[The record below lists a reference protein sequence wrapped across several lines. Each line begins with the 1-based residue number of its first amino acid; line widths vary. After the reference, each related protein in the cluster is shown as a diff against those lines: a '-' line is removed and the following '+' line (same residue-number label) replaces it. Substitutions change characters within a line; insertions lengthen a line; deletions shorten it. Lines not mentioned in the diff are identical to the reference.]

1 MYLETRR
8 EWKRRQRRRRILQR
22 ILTVAV
28 LAAVAV
34 SSVPVINALTGH
46 DVVALVSE
54 QSKKERPDGIMAD
67 ILPEESTAA
76 PEETEPAV
84 PAVPAATQPAEP
96 ETEAWSGN
104 PAERPDWN
112 LILVNRQHPI
122 PDGYQVPAFTELRN
136 DNRVDSRI
144 YPPLQQMF
152 DDMRAEGLIP
162 YITSSYRSMEKQ
174 QALMDQKIADYEAE
188 GNSHSDAVALAEKW
202 VAIPGTSEHQL
213 GLSVDISS
221 GDKSKQDPEVVWE
234 WLNKNCWKYGF
245 IQRYPEDKT
254 DVTGIIDEPWHY
266 RYVGKDAAKEMTER
280 GVVLEEYLEQ
290 TGAGS

>member
-1 MYLETRR
+1 MYRETRKAWR
-8 EWKRRQRRRRILQR
+8 RRQKRRQMLQG

-28 LAAVAV
+28 LVAAVAG
-34 SSVPVINALTGH
+34 SVPVINALTGR

-67 ILPEESTAA
+67 ILPEESSSAAAETAPVPETTAA
-76 PEETEPAV
+76 PETEAP
-84 PAVPAATQPAEP
+84 EP

-104 PAERPDWN
+104 PAEAPGWN
-112 LILVNRQHPI
+112 LILVNRKHPI
-122 PDGYQVPAFTELRN
+122 PEGYQVPEFTELRN

-144 YPPLQQMF
+144 YPDLQEMF

-162 YITSSYRSMEKQ
+162 YITSSYRSGEKQ
-174 QALMDQKIADYEAE
+174 QSLMDQKIEDYEAE

-221 GDKSKQDPEVVWE
+221 GDKEKQEPSIVWE
-234 WLNKNCWKYGF
+234 WLNRNCWKYGF
-245 IQRYPEDKT
+245 VQRYPEDKT

-266 RYVGKDAAKEMTER
+266 RYVGKEAAKEMTEL
-280 GVVLEEYLEQ
+280 GVVLEEYL
-290 TGAGS
+290 AR

>member
-1 MYLETRR
+1 MYRETRKA
-8 EWKRRQRRRRILQR
+8 WKRRQRRRQMLQR

-28 LAAVAV
+28 LVAAVAG
-34 SSVPVINALTGH
+34 SVPVINALTGH
-46 DVVALVSE
+46 DVVELVSE

-67 ILPEESTAA
+67 ILPEESSAAAETVPVPETTAA
-76 PEETEPAV
+76 PETE
-84 PAVPAATQPAEP
+84 PAEP

-104 PAERPDWN
+104 PAEAPGWN
-112 LILVNRQHPI
+112 LILVNRKHPI
-122 PDGYQVPAFTELRN
+122 PEGYQVPEFTELRN

-144 YPPLQQMF
+144 YPSLQEMF

-162 YITSSYRSMEKQ
+162 YITSSYRSSEKQ

-221 GDKSKQDPEVVWE
+221 GDKEKQEPSVVWE
-234 WLNKNCWKYGF
+234 WLNRNCWKYGF
-245 IQRYPEDKT
+245 VQRYPEDKT

-266 RYVGKDAAKEMTER
+266 RYVGKEAAKEMTEL
-280 GVVLEEYLEQ
+280 GVVLEEYL
-290 TGAGS
+290 AR